1 MSVSDMFIVL
11 QGVLTA
17 DQDIR
22 EVGAGTRRGPDGGG
36 GWRAQCPA

>member
-1 MSVSDMFIVL
+1 MSVSDMFIAL

-22 EVGAGTRRGPDGGG
+22 EVRAGLGARGAGLGRPVL
-36 GWRAQCPA
+36 P